1 MCQKFKLLMSH
12 AHLIRGRN
20 LVALATTSS
29 NATAAAAT
37 SAARAVVAADSTSGG
52 DDDDVIS
59 GDGNDSDASQR
70 NQVIALQHFVHSA
83 KFVCLLFFLF
93 TKIVFTILN

>member
-29 NATAAAAT
+29 KATAAAT